1 MATKPLLIFD
11 FFGVVIGEVAHRWL
25 RAHLDE
31 THAQHIID
39 TILVI
44 GDEGKLSEEEL
55 FLALEKET
63 GIPASQ
69 IKVDWDVLGAL
80 NHETV
85 NFIKKHKNDY
95 HFALLSN
102 AIRSYIYRFFE
113 RDHTEELFDDVFI
126 SSDIKLAKPNPVIFQ
141 YVLDHVSHPYSKAY
155 MIDDSKQNLEGAKKV
170 GIETIHF
177 SSIKDV
183 ENALA
188 KSC

>member
-1 MATKPLLIFD
+1 MEAKPLLIFD

-25 RAHLDE
+25 RARLDE
-31 THAQHIID
+31 AHAKRIID

-44 GDEGKLSEEEL
+44 GDEGKLTEEEL

-63 GIPASQ
+63 GISPRQ
-69 IKVDWDVLGAL
+69 IKADWDELGAL
-80 NHETV
+80 NLETV
-85 NFIKKHKNDY
+85 NFIKNHKNDY

-102 AIRSYIYRFFE
+102 AIRSYIHRFFE
-113 RDHTEELFDDVFI
+113 RYPLEGLFDDVFI
-126 SSDIKLAKPNPVIFQ
+126 SSDLKLAKPDPAIFQ

-155 MIDDSKQNLEGAKKV
+155 MIDDSKHNLEGAKKV

-177 SSIKDV
+177 TSIKDV

-188 KSC
+188 KSR